1 MPELFLMD
9 ADGFELAAVTEF
21 LPVYSGQ
28 DGVIM
33 FTVTAKAAEA
43 PQIGSRL
50 SVSNKSTGQSLAR
63 FICLRVLP
71 WKYGTVRI
79 TGKPEE

>member
-1 MPELFLMD
+1 MPELFLVD

-28 DGVIM
+28 AGVIM
-33 FTVTAKAAEA
+33 FTVTVKTAEA

-50 SVSNKSTGQSLAR
+50 SVSNRATGQALAR
-63 FICLRVLP
+63 FICLRTLP
-71 WKYGTVRI
+71 WKYGTIRI